1 MKRIIT
7 AVFATASA
15 LVLLFTYKTSLEVV
29 TPEAADT
36 SAATTSSANSG
47 TDASS
52 GADASTGSGSAAS
65 SSPDASSGSGS
76 DASSASGS
84 SSSTDAGT
92 GTDSSTDTGS
102 DSSTDSGTGTTTST
116 SGLVDGTYTGTAV
129 NTRYGAVQV
138 AVTVSG
144 GVITDVQ
151 VPQYPVRDRKD
162 QQINSVAVPEL
173 VQETLSAQSADIQM
187 ISGATYTSEGYV
199 QSLQSALD
207 QAAS

>member
-15 LVLLFTYKTSLEVV
+15 LVLLFTYKTSLDVV
-29 TPEAADT
+29 MPEAAD
-36 SAATTSSANSG
+36 SSATTATSGAGTSTNSRSDTG

-52 GADASTGSGSAAS
+52 ATGTDSGT
-65 SSPDASSGSGS
+65 SSGSE
-76 DASSASGS
+76 SGS
-84 SSSTDAGT
+84 SSSTGADPS
-92 GTDSSTDTGS
+92 DGS
-102 DSSTDSGTGTTTST
+102 DSSSGTGSTSGSTTPT
-116 SGLVDGTYTGTAV
+116 SGLVDGTYTGTTV
-129 NTRYGAVQV
+129 STRYGAVQV

-144 GVITDVQ
+144 GAITDVQ
-151 VPQYPVRDRKD
+151 VPQYPVGDRKD

-173 VQETLSAQSADIQM
+173 VQETLRAQSADIQM